1 MSRIQT
7 YNSFHV
13 GSELGL
19 SELQMDQLG
28 ACFKRP
34 LRTGGSALGGRSEFL
49 RIELR
54 GVGRVVI
61 KNYSR
66 GGIIRHFN
74 KRTYLKMGRPRCE
87 SEYKFLHYLKKLN
100 ISSPEPV
107 AFAFTGGFF
116 YHAWLVTREIEHAQ
130 TLAELSVKDLK
141 RTEKAL
147 EKLEGQIELLI
158 NNSIL
163 HIDLHPGNVLIDG
176 SGKIYIIDFDKARI
190 NEKYTT
196 SQLEKIYI
204 SRWKRAVLKHHLPP
218 ILHELMSN

>member
-7 YNSFHV
+7 YNSFHI

-19 SELQMDQLG
+19 SELQMDQLE

-66 GGIIRHFN
+66 GGIIRRFN

-87 SEYKFLHYLKKLN
+87 SEYKFLHWLKKLN

-163 HIDLHPGNVLIDG
+163 HIDLHPGNVLMDG

-190 NEKYTT
+190 KTKY
-196 SQLEKIYI
+196 
-204 SRWKRAVLKHHLPP
+204 SRAWLRKMYTNRWRRAILKHHLPAV
-218 ILHELMSN
+218 LNKMMTN